1 MGKGDR
7 RTRRGKL
14 FKGTYGATR
23 KKNDNTKKYVAKA
36 PAAVAE
42 PEVVVEK
49 KAPRKKKEQ

>member
-23 KKNDNTKKYVAKA
+23 KKNDNTKKYVAVAKPLAKPA
-36 PAAVAE
+36 PE
-42 PEVVVEK
+42 PVVEK
-49 KAPRKKKEQ
+49 KPRKKKEE